1 MSSEEL
7 NPLDTTMI
15 RPATSDD
22 AQAIAAIYNYYIDN
36 TQVTFETEAVT
47 APEMSRRIG
56 ETAPLPW
63 LVAEGPSGVIGYA
76 YASKWRTRH
85 AYRFSVETTVYLRQD
100 ASGRGIGSRLYGVL
114 LDDVRARGVHTAIG
128 GIALPNQ
135 ASVALHEKLGFVE
148 CARFNEVGFKFDRWV
163 DVGYWQLLL

>member
-1 MSSEEL
+1 
-7 NPLDTTMI
+7 MI

-22 AQAIAAIYNYYIDN
+22 SQAIAEIYNHFIDN
-36 TQVTFETEAVT
+36 THVTFETEVVT
-47 APEMSRRIG
+47 ASEIARRVG
-56 ETAPLPW
+56 ENAPLPW
-63 LVAEGPSGVIGYA
+63 LVADGPSGIIGYA
-76 YASKWRTRH
+76 YASKWRARH
-85 AYRFSVETTVYLRQD
+85 AYRFSVETTVYLHHS
-100 ASGRGIGSRLYGVL
+100 ASGRGIGSQLYRNL
-114 LDDVRARGVHTAIG
+114 LDDLRARGIHTAIG